1 MLYFLN
7 SQQPIFETGNQ
18 RRDVLRTLKT
28 QTSMM
33 APFCKNN
40 ERLKTDNSF
49 TKRALSYMF
58 ERILKVRLCNKVYS
72 VANLGKTK
80 P

>member
-49 TKRALSYMF
+49 TKRALS
-58 ERILKVRLCNKVYS
+58 
-72 VANLGKTK
+72 
-80 P
+80 